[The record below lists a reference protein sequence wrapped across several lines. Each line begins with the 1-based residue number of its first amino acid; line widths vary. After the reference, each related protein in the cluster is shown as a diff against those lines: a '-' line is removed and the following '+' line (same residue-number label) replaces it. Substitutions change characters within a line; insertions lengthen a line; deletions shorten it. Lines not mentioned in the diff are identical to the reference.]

1 MAVAPRPRRAGQGL
15 EGVDDARACPP
26 VALATGTPP
35 ARTDVVAVTVAPLV
49 AVDRVGPVSDNGAV
63 LCLLLGQLLLL
74 LGAAC
79 SRPTTGS
86 NDGGLATFVLIPS
99 ASAGAGPESHWVR
112 YLTTVSSDGTRQG
125 PEKITFIS
133 D

>member
-15 EGVDDARACPP
+15 EGVDDARACPS

-49 AVDRVGPVSDNGAV
+49 AVDRVGPVSDNGAM
-63 LCLLLGQLLLL
+63 LCLLRRQLLL

-125 PEKITFIS
+125 SEKITFMS